1 MPKDVW
7 QYGHAHGEA
16 IYFNAI
22 YFHAVVTINCY
33 KQSLTLNVIIMQ
45 AVVGYTAVSHKVKHE
60 VKLGRTEM
68 REKEEL
74 SKLAH

>member
-22 YFHAVVTINCY
+22 YFHAVVTINC
-33 KQSLTLNVIIMQ
+33 Q
-45 AVVGYTAVSHKVKHE
+45 AVVRYTAVSHKSQAWGKV
-60 VKLGRTEM
+60 R
-68 REKEEL
+68 
-74 SKLAH
+74 